1 MATRFPHNDADP
13 YRVRS
18 SAEDLRALLRNAM
31 IRPAFASPRLRLV
44 ADGAALTS
52 TSLPA
57 EGGIVWIGPACASRE
72 AREAAHAHGLCRLLA
87 CPPEAVRLGQGE
99 AGAPLMLAPVETGLW
114 LSRAGRGD
122 LAVYGVARR
131 PLGIDVERVEPEG
144 GIPWNVLAPAERE
157 ALIAHPEGDRAL
169 AFARLWSVKE
179 AYLKALGTGLRR
191 EPADFSVGIG
201 AEGLIAIEDA
211 TVPARLR
218 DAAVTT
224 LVAAGRTYALAAVL
238 LN

>member
-1 MATRFPHNDADP
+1 
-13 YRVRS
+13 
-18 SAEDLRALLRNAM
+18 M
-31 IRPAFASPRLRLV
+31 IRPAFASAHLRLV
-44 ADGAALTS
+44 ADGAALTPA
-52 TSLPA
+52 SLPA
-57 EGGIVWIGPACASRE
+57 EGAVVWLGPALASRE
-72 AREAAHAHGLCRLLA
+72 AREAAHADGLARLLA
-87 CPPEAVRLGQGE
+87 CAPTIVRLGQGE

-114 LSRAGRGD
+114 LSRAGRGN
-122 LAVYGVARR
+122 LAVYGAARR

-144 GIPWNVLAPAERE
+144 GIPWNVLALAERE

-191 EPADFSVGIG
+191 EPAAFSVRIAPDGSIVIG
-201 AEGLIAIEDA
+201 D
-211 TVPARLR
+211 PAAACPMR